1 MDRVRAGAKATAYM
15 HPKVGMNLV
24 QHIISDL
31 IKTLCYVTEA
41 ILELTKCLR
50 LASNPQ
56 SLCLSFVNTAMT
68 GMCHHVHLSCPFSS
82 LQSWIALSP
91 MLGPWRVSDL
101 RFSCKLEYLYVCMC
115 VCIYIYIHTYMCAQT
130 HTTCSGDRHSKPGRR
145 REASR
150 FSSYRNAPT
159 LGWGATVCFIP
170 VVWDRILLFKPG
182 WLSVSNLLPWPVI
195 VGLRKCI
202 IKSTYF

>member
-1 MDRVRAGAKATAYM
+1 MNKTWAVEMAWLEKPPAT
-15 HPKVGMNLV
+15 KVDDVSSIPRSDMIGKGNYFHKLF
-24 QHIISDL
+24 SDL
-31 IKTLCYVTEA
+31 DMHA
-41 ILELTKCLR
+41 LT
-50 LASNPQ
+50 
-56 SLCLSFVNTAMT
+56 
-68 GMCHHVHLSCPFSS
+68 H
-82 LQSWIALSP
+82 
-91 MLGPWRVSDL
+91 
-101 RFSCKLEYLYVCMC
+101 
-115 VCIYIYIHTYMCAQT
+115 MCAQT